1 MADPCSADAGRVVV
15 DAARAWIGTPYR
27 HQASCRGVGTDC
39 LGLVRGIWRDL
50 LGEEPERPGAYT
62 PDWAEATGE
71 ERLLGAATRHMI
83 GVPLHA
89 AMAGDVLL
97 FRMVERGPA
106 KHVAVLSSEALPEG
120 RIIHAYSGHD
130 VCETHLTEAW
140 IRRLSAVFRFP
151 L

>member
-1 MADPCSADAGRVVV
+1 MADLFSGDPGNTVVESAR
-15 DAARAWIGTPYR
+15 RWIGTPYR

-39 LGLVRGIWRDL
+39 LGLMRGLWREL
-50 LGEEPERPGAYT
+50 LGEEPEPAGVYS
-62 PDWAEATGE
+62 PDWAEATGD
-71 ERLLGAATRHMI
+71 ERLLAAAARHMI

-89 AMAGDVLL
+89 AVAGDVLL
-97 FRMVERGPA
+97 FRMKERGPA
-106 KHVAVLSSEALPEG
+106 KHVAILSSDALADG

-140 IRRLSAVFRFP
+140 LRRLTAVFRFP